1 MKGCAIMND
10 INQIEELTLEA
21 EASVLFA
28 LCDCYQ
34 KQIMI
39 LENTECDDLSE
50 FSVFQESFY
59 TESKSP
65 NDKNVKKDGVFN
77 KIASLLSKAIQF
89 LIGAFKNFCSKIR
102 DSVKNVGL
110 DIKLAK
116 YKRSL
121 KGMEISDAEDVLH
134 NMRDEYDV
142 RLSFNI
148 KYENNEL
155 KILFRS
161 AFDIDMVYEALRNF
175 DLRELDKSV
184 KMIADVF
191 KEVKNYEVGGFMV
204 KTQMI
209 CAVIENRVLKVF
221 EHELKR
227 YNEIIDTGN
236 YSEED
241 GFDPDPIDV
250 RLNQEI
256 LNKKVS
262 LIKKCTKL
270 WNEALRVMYNEFV
283 ICSKLTMDVS
293 SYLSKKGTSNK
304 K

>member
-1 MKGCAIMND
+1 MKGCAIMNE

-59 TESKSP
+59 TESNSP

-77 KIASLLSKAIQF
+77 KIAGLLSKAIQF
-89 LIGAFKNFCSKIR
+89 LIKAFKNFCSKIR
-102 DSVKNVGL
+102 DSVKNIGL

-116 YKRSL
+116 YKKSL

-148 KYENNEL
+148 RYENNEL

-161 AFDIDMVYEALRNF
+161 AFDIDLVYEALRNF

-184 KMIADVF
+184 KMIADAF
-191 KEVKNYEVGGFMV
+191 KGVKSYEVGGFMV

-227 YNEIIDTGN
+227 YNEIVDTGN

-262 LIKKCTKL
+262 LIQKCVKL

-293 SYLSKKGTSNK
+293 AYLSKKGASNK